1 MPEVVRFTAPR
12 VVEVVPVPSAVLQPG
27 QVRIRTIASGISAGT
42 EMTAYRGTSP
52 YLTSVWDPQLRLFQ
66 HREDPSAGYPLEGW
80 GYSEVGEIVEMA
92 ERLTMPQPGDVAVGD
107 LVWGIWGHRT
117 EGVVDAVELRGHR
130 LPAGVDPVLGCF
142 VRVGAIALNA
152 VLAAHSTI
160 GFTVCVIGQ
169 GVVGLLATR
178 YAVLTGATVIAV
190 EQIPRRREMA
200 VRMGAHHVLQP
211 GPDLPRQVRELT
223 GGAGV
228 DSAVEISGSYAG
240 LQAATRTVGL
250 DGVVVAAGFYQ
261 GQDEALRL
269 GEEFHHNRVQ
279 IVASQI
285 GSVPSVLR
293 SRWDVPRLQRTVVE
307 LLLRGEPDV
316 VSMVTHRYPLARAA
330 EAYAML
336 DGGGADALQVIL
348 EAS

>member
-1 MPEVVRFTAPR
+1 VVRFTAPR
-12 VVEVVPVPSAVLQPG
+12 MVEVVHVPAAVLQPG

-42 EMTAYRGTSP
+42 EMTAYRGTNP
-52 YLTSVWDPQLRLFQ
+52 YLTSVWDPQLRLFH
-66 HREDPSAGYPLEGW
+66 HREDPAAGYPLEGW

-92 ERLTMPQPGDVAVGD
+92 ERLTMPHPDDVAVGD

-117 EGVVDAVELRGHR
+117 EGVVDAAELRGHR
-130 LPAGVDPVLGCF
+130 LPAGVDPVVWCF

-200 VRMGAHHVLQP
+200 VAMGAHHVLAP
-211 GPDLPRQVRELT
+211 GPDLPRQVRDLT

-240 LQAATRTVGL
+240 LQAATRVVGL

-261 GQDEALRL
+261 GQDEVLRL

-293 SRWDVPRLQRTVVE
+293 SRWDVPRLHRTVVD
-307 LLLRGEPDV
+307 LLLRDEPDV
-316 VSMVTHRYPLARAA
+316 LTLVTHRYPLARAA
-330 EAYAML
+330 QAYAML
-336 DGGGADALQVIL
+336 DRGGADALQVIL